1 MIFRFPDNKGLTF
14 AYAELLAIGIP
25 ESSITACFDE
35 SVGLR
40 QPRAVHQSFLQH
52 LHSWFVSAKAH
63 QDPEGKIDPPG
74 SPLFRTHH
82 GTLEIKS
89 TDRAVE
95 IIGVAAHHYGEMVG

>member
-35 SVGLR
+35 SVPLP
-40 QPRAVHQSFLQH
+40 QPRGVHQSFLQH

-63 QDPEGKIDPPG
+63 QDLDEETEPPR
-74 SPLFRTHH
+74 SPVFRTHH

-89 TDRAVE
+89 TDRAVQ
-95 IIGVAAHHYGEMVG
+95 IIAIATHHYGEMVG